1 VCLDPW
7 NHVAFACIGGYIGYN
22 MEGWEKSLLDGVNEK
37 RVERGMPP
45 VTRSSLEISA
55 LVKEK

>member
-1 VCLDPW
+1 
-7 NHVAFACIGGYIGYN
+7 
-22 MEGWEKSLLDGVNEK
+22 MEGWEESLLDGVNEK